1 MLFILSLILIA
12 LGLAGTILME
22 TAALQ
27 IVSAMVCVIGVIL
40 LIVYY
45 QHMYNIQRTMNKTLK
60 EQSKHLENEYNTMKS
75 QKDANIEQLHQKLEK
90 LQSSIPAMPSELPIE
105 QRLEILRSFFLED
118 EKNRSDYRRLFLELS
133 HAGKNQAML
142 EKIKLNF
149 TNPLMEKL
157 SQVSQPIGENDKR
170 ELVGQLLQLALIAI
184 DFTEEFRTMRN
195 GDDSLALSVAIGS
208 MKQEDAALKASKA
221 NSNVYETEKAHR
233 VLSELVSSL
242 QLSGDNLIVH
252 DTLLQPIQP

>member
-27 IVSAMVCVIGVIL
+27 IVSVVVCVIGVIL

-60 EQSKHLENEYNTMKS
+60 EQSKQLENEYNTMKS
-75 QKDANIEQLHQKLEK
+75 QKDATIEQLHQKLEK
-90 LQSSIPAMPSELPIE
+90 LQSSIPAVPAELPIE
-105 QRLEILRSFFLED
+105 QRLEILRSFLLED

-133 HAGKNQAML
+133 HAVKNQAML

-170 ELVGQLLQLALIAI
+170 ELVSQLLQLALIAI

-221 NSNVYETEKAHR
+221 NSNVYETEKTHR

>member
-118 EKNRSDYRRLFLELS
+118 EKNNEIVASW
-133 HAGKNQAML
+133 
-142 EKIKLNF
+142 EKITLDDLAAFAKKVR
-149 TNPLMEKL
+149 PDA
-157 SQVSQPIGENDKR
+157 VY
-170 ELVGQLLQLALIAI
+170 LLTPKGGDQ
-184 DFTEEFRTMRN
+184 N
-195 GDDSLALSVAIGS
+195 G
-208 MKQEDAALKASKA
+208 
-221 NSNVYETEKAHR
+221 
-233 VLSELVSSL
+233 
-242 QLSGDNLIVH
+242 
-252 DTLLQPIQP
+252 

>member
-12 LGLAGTILME
+12 LGLAGTVLME

-27 IVSAMVCVIGVIL
+27 IVSIIVCVIGVIL

-60 EQSKHLENEYNTMKS
+60 EQSKQLENEYKTMKS
-75 QKDANIEQLHQKLEK
+75 QKDATIGQLNQKLEK

-105 QRLEILRSFFLED
+105 QRLEILRSFFMED

-133 HAGKNQAML
+133 HAVTNQTLL

-149 TNPLMEKL
+149 TSPLMEKL
-157 SQVSQPIGENDKR
+157 SQVSQPIGENEKR
-170 ELVGQLLQLALIAI
+170 ELISQLLQLALIAI
-184 DFTEEFRTMRN
+184 DFTEEFRTTRN
-195 GDDSLALSVAIGS
+195 GDDSLALSVATGT

-221 NSNVYETEKAHR
+221 NLNVYETEKTLR
-233 VLSELVSSL
+233 VLSELLSSL
-242 QLSGDNLIVH
+242 QLSGDNFIVH
-252 DTLLQPIQP
+252 DTLLLPIKP